1 MVTQKTSLSSP
12 ATDPL
17 RNFKFQVILTPLNA
31 TGAGGG
37 GTSIT
42 LGFMTVQGLAANIDS
57 IPYREGNMNAQP
69 LSAKVLTMNRGWV
82 RMGDLEV
89 GDRVVDPRGQDSKVA
104 GIYPKGKRAVYAVT
118 LADGSKTE
126 ACYQHLWEVETISH
140 QAKKVLTTLELKA
153 ALTRGHGIRVPEM
166 LPMQFEA
173 ISELPLD
180 PYLLGVLISEGTL
193 GRGQVSFTQNPAT
206 GSMMVERVRQALPDG
221 HYLRTEANGTHH
233 IITGLRGPGARNIFI
248 GRNKILDAVRV
259 LGIANH
265 RSWEK
270 FIPEVYKFASVEDR
284 LALLQGIMDGDGCVF
299 KDGQISYSSSSERLR
314 NDVRDLI
321 FSLGG
326 RSTSGEVR
334 NVMYTSPNQT
344 TPKAARDAYRLNSV
358 QMHLNPFYI
367 ECKASHFISKNSA
380 YHRKV
385 VSVEYVRDEDV
396 QCIMVSADSHLYVT
410 DSYIP
415 THNTVTQQMP
425 GQTSFN
431 PITLSHGVICGQT
444 GGPLEVNMLQQIF
457 TVNQGSGTQAP
468 GMNFRYKAD
477 IQVLDHPVTTQDA
490 PVKAWFIVHNAWT
503 TAFAWGDLD
512 AGANQTL
519 VAQLSMVHEGF
530 DVSYAAG
537 VGTSAASAPDTLQ

>member
-57 IPYREGNMNAQP
+57 IPYREGNM
-69 LSAKVLTMNRGWV
+69 
-82 RMGDLEV
+82 
-89 GDRVVDPRGQDSKVA
+89 
-104 GIYPKGKRAVYAVT
+104 
-118 LADGSKTE
+118 
-126 ACYQHLWEVETISH
+126 
-140 QAKKVLTTLELKA
+140 
-153 ALTRGHGIRVPEM
+153 
-166 LPMQFEA
+166 
-173 ISELPLD
+173 
-180 PYLLGVLISEGTL
+180 
-193 GRGQVSFTQNPAT
+193 
-206 GSMMVERVRQALPDG
+206 
-221 HYLRTEANGTHH
+221 
-233 IITGLRGPGARNIFI
+233 
-248 GRNKILDAVRV
+248 
-259 LGIANH
+259 
-265 RSWEK
+265 
-270 FIPEVYKFASVEDR
+270 
-284 LALLQGIMDGDGCVF
+284 
-299 KDGQISYSSSSERLR
+299 
-314 NDVRDLI
+314 
-321 FSLGG
+321 
-326 RSTSGEVR
+326 
-334 NVMYTSPNQT
+334 
-344 TPKAARDAYRLNSV
+344 
-358 QMHLNPFYI
+358 
-367 ECKASHFISKNSA
+367 
-380 YHRKV
+380 
-385 VSVEYVRDEDV
+385 
-396 QCIMVSADSHLYVT
+396 
-410 DSYIP
+410 
-415 THNTVTQQMP
+415 NTVTQQMP